1 MSVVNLFACIPLE
14 ILENEILSRLDLVSA
29 VSLLIA
35 TRVTVSAAA
44 RPVIFIRW
52 KYLAAE
58 GAPSLTLTNTVREQ
72 LLIRVYMDIFKST
85 PARLNNNFAYASLE
99 GLLHGETVEPRNF
112 NRIPRD
118 TLYPMAVAVAGP
130 RLPELMNI
138 LRVKFPEAYEKIN
151 DVLALRRGEFPSVHR
166 ADSIIN
172 DYSPRYGI
180 PPKTYVRY
188 LSTVPKHGHAYWSI
202 VSILTAGDKIAK
214 HGLDTPELFP
224 AMLESRLSLS
234 CDWDKVPENIYLLA
248 VASGYMWFLAETGI
262 LINRLPD
269 HRWAILVADFSSRT
283 AGASPSRRACIT
295 NAVGSEGILLQRIPE
310 ITKLFALDSIM
321 SFACELDKPAIYA
334 RIRAAVGASLFETSL
349 LELDRGRLCGRQAT
363 SLIRSGGGYTQ
374 QLRDPRYVRSHMLDE
389 ALKVNNVKFLREFI
403 MSGEKLHTQVL
414 HADCIKSGHVECV
427 MLALE
432 FDLPITQKGLY
443 QALFE
448 CHNLAIVNLYI

>member
-1 MSVVNLFACIPLE
+1 MSAVNLFAFIPLE
-14 ILENEILSRLDLVSA
+14 ILENEILSRLDLVGT

-85 PARLNNNFAYASLE
+85 PALLNNNFAYASLE

-151 DVLALRRGEFPSVHR
+151 DVLALRRGEFPSMHR

-188 LSTVPKHGHAYWSI
+188 IAECAADYRSI
-202 VSILTAGDKIAK
+202 RSRVSSMLCYADDAAK
-214 HGLDTPELFP
+214 YGIDIPELFL
-224 AMLESRLSLS
+224 ATSEAGAILN
-234 CDWDKVPENIYLLA
+234 CDWSKVPESVYRSA
-248 VASGYMWFLAETGI
+248 VTSGYLWFLAGVGI
-262 LINRLPD
+262 PMHKLSD
-269 HRWAILVADFSSRT
+269 TRWEILVVDFSSRT
-283 AGASPSRRACIT
+283 AESPPSRIVDAIWGVDRED
-295 NAVGSEGILLQRIPE
+295 VLLRRLPE
-310 ITKLFALDSIM
+310 ITKLFTRNDVMRLAITV
-321 SFACELDKPAIYA
+321 DKPAIYM
-334 RIRAAVGASLFETSL
+334 RLRTIMGDSLFETVL
-349 LELDRGRLCGRQAT
+349 FDACRNGRPAT
-363 SLIRSGGGYTQ
+363 VWICSGGGYIER
-374 QLRDPRYVRSHMLDE
+374 LRDGPFVRDHMIGESLR
-389 ALKVNNVKFLREFI
+389 VNNAKFLRGFI
-403 MSGEKLHTQVL
+403 LSGEKLPPRL
-414 HADCIKSGHVECV
+414 HAECIASGHVECV
-427 MLALE
+427 KVARE
-432 FDLPITQKGLY
+432 FALPITQEDLERTLAKGN
-443 QALFE
+443 
-448 CHNLAIVNLYI
+448 NLAIVNLYI